1 MNLINRAVSGLTLA
15 LALTVSAGCSDNNF
29 ALIGRDTLP
38 DRASPPVQ
46 DEIVATVER
55 INTGSR
61 EISLRP
67 NDGRTRVVGYSTDA
81 RVMYRGREYP
91 VSQLEAGDVVV
102 MQLRQDSRGNSYT
115 DLIRVQE
122 SIRDRDQSRGDTS
135 RPATGIQTVDG
146 RVERV
151 DFQRNFFEMRD
162 QSRERVLVSLPDN
175 ARRSDVDRFRG
186 LRSGDYVRVEGRFL
200 DRERFG
206 RRGL

>member
-91 VSQLEAGDVVV
+91 VTQLEAGDVVV

-122 SIRDRDQSRGDTS
+122 SIRDRD
-135 RPATGIQTVDG
+135 
-146 RVERV
+146 
-151 DFQRNFFEMRD
+151 
-162 QSRERVLVSLPDN
+162 
-175 ARRSDVDRFRG
+175 
-186 LRSGDYVRVEGRFL
+186 
-200 DRERFG
+200 
-206 RRGL
+206 